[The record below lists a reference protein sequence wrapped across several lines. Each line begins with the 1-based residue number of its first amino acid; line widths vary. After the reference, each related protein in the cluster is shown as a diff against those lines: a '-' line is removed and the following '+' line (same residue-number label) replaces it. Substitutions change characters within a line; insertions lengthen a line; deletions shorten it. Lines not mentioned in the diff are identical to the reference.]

1 MLFQIDIPKR
11 NGLCA
16 GKGEKLVPG
25 MEYFSLLLS
34 SESYEIIR
42 EDYCMECWQER
53 TLPAGFNSR
62 GHWKSKVEAKKIV
75 ASSAR
80 SDQALHLLREFVLNQ
95 QQYEEEIFVLALFL
109 SHAKK
114 LILRKE
120 FKEGETPF
128 ALYEMPQSEEFF
140 TIKVLSLTRFET
152 ERIQK
157 TLAEKFLASKN

>member
-34 SESYEIIR
+34 NESYETVR
-42 EDYCMECWQER
+42 EDYCLECWEER
-53 TLPAGFNSR
+53 TVPAGYNSR
-62 GHWKSKVEAKKIV
+62 GHWKSKVDPKKIG
-75 ASSAR
+75 ASSTR
-80 SDQALHLLREFVLNQ
+80 SDQALQLLREYLQ
-95 QQYEEEIFVLALFL
+95 QPGQHEEEIFVLALFL

-114 LILRKE
+114 LILRRE
-120 FKEGETPF
+120 FKEGEI
-128 ALYEMPQSEEFF
+128 AWGLYEMPQDEEFF
-140 TIKVLSLTRFET
+140 TIKILSLTRLET

-157 TLAEKFLASKN
+157 TLAEKLVIKV